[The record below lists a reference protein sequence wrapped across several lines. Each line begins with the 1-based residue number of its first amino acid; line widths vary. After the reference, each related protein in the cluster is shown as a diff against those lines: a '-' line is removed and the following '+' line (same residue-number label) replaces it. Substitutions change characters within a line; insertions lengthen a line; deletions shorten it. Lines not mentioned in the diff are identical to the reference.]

1 MSHSTDRART
11 VAIALLAV
19 AVGGCAGNAAMASGP
34 GGNRLT
40 DPEIAAAMTT
50 ANQGE
55 IEEGQLAMQK
65 SSTAS
70 VRDLAQRIVTD
81 HTTSNEQIAA
91 LARDESIAM
100 KESDLSRSLLQDHQA
115 AMTSLNPRAGADF
128 DTAYLRRQ
136 VAAHRYVLSLI
147 DNVFIP
153 SAQSSAMKAQ
163 LASDRAAVAGHLEM
177 ATQALAA
184 MANSGD

>member
-1 MSHSTDRART
+1 MSHSTDRARA
-11 VAIALLAV
+11 VATALLAL
-19 AVGGCAGNAAMASGP
+19 AVGGCAGNPGMAGGP
-34 GGNRLT
+34 AGTRLT
-40 DPEIAAAMTT
+40 DPEIAAAMTA
-50 ANQGE
+50 ANRGE

-91 LARDESIAM
+91 IVRDAAIAM
-100 KESDLSRSLLQDHQA
+100 KENDLSRSLVQDHEA
-115 AMTSLNPRAGADF
+115 AMDTLGSRTGADF
-128 DTAYLRRQ
+128 DRAYLQRQ
-136 VAAHRYVLSLI
+136 VAAHRYVLSLL

-153 SAQSSAMKAQ
+153 SAQGSEMKAQ
-163 LASDRAAVAGHLEM
+163 LAGDRSAVAGHLEM

-184 MANSGD
+184 LGNPGD